1 MGYGN
6 VNLPVYT
13 YGLVLF
19 VYMNVTWWGFDPVD
33 VSVSI
38 LQKLK
43 INMNKI
49 FHRLLLGEDLR

>member
-19 VYMNVTWWGFDPVD
+19 VYMNVTWWGFDQVD